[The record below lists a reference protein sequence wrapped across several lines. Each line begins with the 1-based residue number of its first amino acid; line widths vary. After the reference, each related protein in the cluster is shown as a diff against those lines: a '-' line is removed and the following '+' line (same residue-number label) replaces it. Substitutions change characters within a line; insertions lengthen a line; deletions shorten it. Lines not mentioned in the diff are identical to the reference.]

1 MDFDLEQTDAL
12 LSTTRAVRR
21 RLDLDRDVPDEIVMR
36 CIELAEQA
44 PTGGNQQSRR
54 WLVVRDPD
62 TRQRLADLYRAAG
75 GDQLVEIADRLAG
88 SGHPNETVMASAA
101 HLARNL
107 ERVPVLVIPTILGVH
122 DGSGRPGL
130 FDSVIQAAWSFCLAL
145 RARGLGTAWTTV
157 HLQRADEAAAIL
169 GIPDDVTQIALFPV
183 AWTLGTD
190 FRPASRRPARELV
203 HLDSWRGAEAPAA
216 PTQ

>member
-1 MDFDLEQTDAL
+1 MDFDLAQTDAL
-12 LSTTRAVRR
+12 LGTTRAVRR
-21 RLDLDRDVPDEIVMR
+21 RLDLDREVPDEIILR

-54 WLVVRDPD
+54 WIVVRDPE
-62 TRQRLADLYRAAG
+62 TRRELAEVYRSAG
-75 GDQLVEIADRLAG
+75 GDQLIEVADRLAG
-88 SGHPNETVMASAA
+88 TGHANEQMMASAA

-145 RARGLGTAWTTV
+145 RARGLGTAWTTI
-157 HLQRADEAAAIL
+157 HLQRAEIAAEIL
-169 GIPDDVTQIALFPV
+169 GIPPDVTQIALFPV
-183 AWTLGTD
+183 AWTIGTD
-190 FRPASRRPARELV
+190 FHPGPRRPTEEFV
-203 HLDSWRGAEAPAA
+203 NLDRWEA
-216 PTQ
+216 